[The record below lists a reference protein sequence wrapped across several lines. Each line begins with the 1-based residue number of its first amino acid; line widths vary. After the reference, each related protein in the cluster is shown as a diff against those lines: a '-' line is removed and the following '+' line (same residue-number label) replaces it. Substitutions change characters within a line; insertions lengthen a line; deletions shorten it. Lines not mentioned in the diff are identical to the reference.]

1 MNIPNTNNSSE
12 ELTENVVKI
21 NVCRTFGPIE
31 ESSVSLLVDE
41 SEFKTEVSL
50 CSKSPT
56 LNFYMS
62 FT

>member
-1 MNIPNTNNSSE
+1 MLNTNDSSE
-12 ELTENVVKI
+12 ELTEDVVKI

-41 SEFKTEVSL
+41 SEFKPKVSL
-50 CSKSPT
+50 CSKSSP